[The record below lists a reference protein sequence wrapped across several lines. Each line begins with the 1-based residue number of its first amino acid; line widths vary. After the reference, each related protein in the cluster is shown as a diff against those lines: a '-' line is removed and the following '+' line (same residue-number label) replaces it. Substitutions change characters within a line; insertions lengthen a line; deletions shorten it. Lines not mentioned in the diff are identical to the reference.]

1 MIQNAVSAYTA
12 ARPAVAPTGGSGAG
26 IGTALTGA
34 AADFTQVMAQTDL
47 AAQGAMTGATDTHQL
62 VQSIAEAQLALET
75 AVAIRD
81 KVVEAYQDI
90 LRMPV

>member
-1 MIQNAVSAYTA
+1 MTNAVSAYLN
-12 ARPAVAPTGGSGAG
+12 ARGAVAPMEGAGGAQLSGLSGA
-26 IGTALTGA
+26 AQEFA
-34 AADFTQVMAQTDL
+34 QVMAQADQ
-47 AAQGAMTGATDTHQL
+47 AAQASMMGKGDTQTL
-62 VQSIAEAQLALET
+62 VQSIAQAQFAVDT